1 MNWELIFRWT
11 FLISL
16 LTAAIRL
23 TVPVLIAVLGEI
35 ITESSGILNLGLE
48 GIMSIGGVT
57 GFLTAFFLERT
68 ALGPVL
74 GYGTS
79 WMGLIAGLLSGALMG
94 LLMAGLSITLKADQ
108 VISGITLVVFGIGV
122 SSYIYRQA
130 FQTLSERTLGMPQLW
145 IPGLSQIP
153 VIGDILF
160 KHDPTVYMAGL
171 LVIAVWYFLY
181 RTTWGRNIRSVG
193 EHPEAA
199 ETSGINVE
207 KNRYIATILGSA
219 LVGLAG
225 AVLCVVQLNLFR
237 EGIIAGKGWIAVA
250 LVIFARWRQPKLA
263 LIGALL
269 FGLADSLQYR
279 IQALSQVRLG
289 AEAFPYEFLL
299 MLPYVLTIL
308 ALLYRSKK
316 VDRPLALGKPYIKG
330 ER

>member
-1 MNWELIFRWT
+1 MDWELILQWS

-23 TVPVLIAVLGEI
+23 TIPVLIAVLGEI
-35 ITESSGILNLGLE
+35 ITECSGVMNLGLE

-68 ALGPVL
+68 ALGAAIGV
-74 GYGTS
+74 GSS
-79 WMGLIAGLLSGALMG
+79 WIGLAVGLLSGALMG
-94 LLMAGLSITLKADQ
+94 GLMGLLCITLRADQ
-108 VISGITLVVFGIGV
+108 VISGITLVVFGIGI
-122 SSYIYRQA
+122 SSYIYRQI
-130 FQTLSERTLGMPQLW
+130 FETLSERTLGLPAFE
-145 IPGLSQIP
+145 IPLLSKIP
-153 VIGDILF
+153 ILGDILF

-171 LVIAVWYFLY
+171 LVFAVWYLLY
-181 RTTWGRNIRSVG
+181 RTTWGRNIRAVG
-193 EHPEAA
+193 ENPEAA

-207 KNRYIATILGSA
+207 GTRFIATIVGSA

-237 EGIIAGKGWIAVA
+237 EGIVAGKGWIAVA
-250 LVIFARWRQPKLA
+250 LVIFARWREPKLA

-279 IQALSQVRLG
+279 IQALSQIRLG

-299 MLPYVLTIL
+299 MLPYILTIL
-308 ALLYRSKK
+308 ALLYRSKQ
-316 VDRPLALGKPYIKG
+316 VSRPLALGKPYEKG